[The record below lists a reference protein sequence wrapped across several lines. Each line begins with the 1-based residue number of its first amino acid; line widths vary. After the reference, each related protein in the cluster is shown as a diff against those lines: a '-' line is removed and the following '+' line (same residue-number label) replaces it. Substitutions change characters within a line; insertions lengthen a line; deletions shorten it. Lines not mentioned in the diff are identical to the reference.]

1 MDKDNSTP
9 RKKPP
14 NKKVAKKP
22 VQSRTAKNNGSRQS
36 TAQKA
41 KPVNSRPNPNKN
53 SVKIN
58 GDVRKPVK
66 QNKPIKQTK
75 PVKPKNTSTRIMIG
89 VFVVLLIYGLG
100 MFFRLLTNSKVD
112 SITLKS
118 VDVSKNDTYSA
129 IVIRDEQLYTSE
141 NEGYLKLSAR
151 ELDKVKKGELLFYV
165 TTELDEQLQSELSQ
179 VSEEIFNLQ
188 TFREEFSN
196 YKKDIDIVQENIE
209 KSIDSFSYKSY
220 SDITEL
226 NNQITSNINV
236 RNQMIFADQR
246 IVDSSKVD
254 TKGILED
261 KIDANSFKTYSIN
274 GGIVS
279 YSYDD
284 LEEVITPE
292 NMTELTKEQ
301 TKMDSSPT
309 EHGDIVSVPGDKI
322 LRVVESNTWYLATYL
337 PAKDANNFTVLQD
350 KTLFFDINGSF
361 KEIPARV
368 KFVSETTEKEVFVIF
383 ELRSYMED
391 FINERNIN
399 FALKT
404 LSYMNIKVPKTAI
417 TYKEFI
423 KIPKNFV
430 SETTSKVVI
439 KRQDNGEPLVIPIV
453 IDSFDEVN
461 EIYYLDKAK
470 NTILIGDTL
479 EDPLNAENIY
489 LVPDFIKTPGVF
501 KINNGTANFE
511 KIEINSEIVQNE
523 EDDFVYILPST
534 SLKEY
539 DRILTHAENTNEGE
553 IIY

>member
-41 KPVNSRPNPNKN
+41 KPVNNRPNPNKN